1 MELLKSEIVAQV
13 ALQENLYRDVND
25 AVQKVFTVLRSN
37 IWRKTEYSIN
47 TEMTITELVPPKKT
61 KSATND
67 MHSKRNDFISSK
79 TVFARPFIAQTTFK
93 KSITIYLE

>member
-37 IWRKTEYSIN
+37 I
-47 TEMTITELVPPKKT
+47 
-61 KSATND
+61 
-67 MHSKRNDFISSK
+67 
-79 TVFARPFIAQTTFK
+79 
-93 KSITIYLE
+93 

>member
-1 MELLKSEIVAQV
+1 
-13 ALQENLYRDVND
+13 
-25 AVQKVFTVLRSN
+25 
-37 IWRKTEYSIN
+37 
-47 TEMTITELVPPKKT
+47 MTTTELVPPKKT
-61 KSATND
+61 KSTTND

>member
-1 MELLKSEIVAQV
+1 MELLKSEIVEQV
-13 ALQENLYRDVND
+13 LYRNVND
-25 AVQKVFTVLRSN
+25 AVQKVFTVLRSI

-61 KSATND
+61 KSTTND

-79 TVFARPFIAQTTFK
+79 TVFAWPFIAQTTFK
-93 KSITIYLE
+93 KSLTIYLE